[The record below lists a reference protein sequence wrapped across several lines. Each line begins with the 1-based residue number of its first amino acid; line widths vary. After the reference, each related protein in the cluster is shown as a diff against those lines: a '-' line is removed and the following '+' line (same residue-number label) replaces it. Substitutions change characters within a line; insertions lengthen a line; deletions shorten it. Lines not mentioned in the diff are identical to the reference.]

1 MNLRTTYLRL
11 NLARSVRA
19 AFTLVEL
26 LAVITII
33 GILASMAL
41 MALVGAAETARAD
54 RTTAQITK
62 LHELV
67 MNRYDGY
74 RERPLPMR
82 IPPGTQ
88 PQAAAQQRLFATW
101 ELMRMELPERKSDV
115 IAGAVFLKT
124 PAGAALQPSM
134 WQAYRRRAEA
144 LCGASWQDDTAGW
157 TPAYQGAECLYL
169 IVATLRDGDTTG
181 LDFFPTREIGDVDG
195 DKMPEI
201 LDAWG
206 NPIEFLR
213 WAPGFVS
220 QMQEGNVATQPD
232 PFDPFKLYPT
242 HFSLVPLIY
251 SAGQDRKYDMNVGAG
266 VNYSAVTPA
275 NDPWYSIT
283 STAIGTPTD
292 ADADGSI
299 SHTDNVTN
307 HFIPLR

>member
-1 MNLRTTYLRL
+1 MNLRL
-11 NLARSVRA
+11 NHARPRPA

-41 MALVGAAETARAD
+41 MALAGATETARAD
-54 RTTAQITK
+54 RTTAEITK

-67 MNRYDGY
+67 MNRYEGY

-82 IPPGTQ
+82 VAAKTA

-115 IAGAVFLKT
+115 ISNAVYLKT
-124 PAGAALQPSM
+124 PAGLAMQPAL

-144 LCGASWQDDTAGW
+144 LCGTNWQDDTAGW

-169 IVATLRDGDTTG
+169 IVSTLRDGDTTG
-181 LDFFPTREIGDVDG
+181 IDFFTPREIGDIDG

-220 QMQEGNVATQPD
+220 QLQEGNATNQPD
-232 PFDPFKLYPT
+232 PFDPFKIYPT
-242 HFSLVPLIY
+242 HFALTPLVY
-251 SAGQDRKYDMNVGAG
+251 SAGQDRKYDINVGGG
-266 VNYSAVTPA
+266 VNYASLSPIP
-275 NDPWYSIT
+275 NDPWYSIA
-283 STAIGTPTD
+283 SAPAIGTPTD
-292 ADADGSI
+292 ADGDGRQ